1 VETPQGAPAEMIVT
15 DQLDEVEVTTLMV
28 HQEIRSEAT
37 PPVVLVDPEMMT
49 ATVPVAVLA
58 VTIVTVPV
66 IVLEVTI
73 ATDLVAKVVVTIATD
88 LVAKVVVMIA
98 TDLAA
103 VLAAMIAT
111 DLVVDQ
117 VVNLAATTAMDLA
130 VKLVGMILTVQD
142 SSSKAAITIKLDC
155 KPFRNNLT

>member
-1 VETPQGAPAEMIVT
+1 MIVT

-28 HQEIRSEAT
+28 HQEIRPEAT

-73 ATDLVAKVVVTIATD
+73 ATDLVAKVVVT
-88 LVAKVVVMIA
+88 IA